1 MSRPGSGP
9 DAWQHAAPEQIA
21 NRYYDATTWIYR
33 RAWGSSF
40 HFAPLRAHEPR
51 HVAIRRYE
59 EEVAAALGVAAS
71 SRCLDL
77 GCGVGGPAA
86 TIAAASRARVVGLNA
101 NLGQLGVVRAT
112 ARDRPRLDLHAVGG
126 DFARLPFGSATFDV
140 AYAFEALCH
149 AVDLDAVF
157 REVHRV
163 LRPGGTFGFSE
174 WCLTEAFDPRDDAH
188 RALARQIEVSYGI
201 AELRSWRVWHE
212 ALASAGF
219 RIVRSTDRSSDDGGT
234 VVSAADPKAAP
245 AVDPKAASAAEQWY
259 RALQPRDRSLDSLAR
274 LPLVR
279 ALQAAALT
287 VAERVRLAPAGTMET
302 VRVLRAGTAA
312 LIAAGRRGIFTPMR
326 LVVAARD
333 PQ

>member
-1 MSRPGSGP
+1 MSRPGSGA

-33 RAWGSSF
+33 QAWGSSF

-51 HVAIRRYE
+51 RVAIRRFE
-59 EEVAAALGVAAS
+59 EEVAAALGVSAS

-77 GCGVGGPAA
+77 GCGIGGPAA
-86 TIAAASRARVVGLNA
+86 TIAAATRARVVGLNA
-101 NLGQLGVVRAT
+101 NVGQLRQVARQRAT
-112 ARDRPRLDLHAVGG
+112 VRDRPRLDLHAVGG
-126 DFARLPFGSATFDV
+126 DFARLPFGTATFDV

-149 AVDLDAVF
+149 AVDLEGVF

-188 RALARQIEVSYGI
+188 RALARQIEASYGI
-201 AELRSWRVWHE
+201 TELRSWRVWHE

-219 RIVRSTDRSSDDGGT
+219 RILRSTDRSSDDGAAAELEPRSSAEPKAAT
-234 VVSAADPKAAP
+234 AADP
-245 AVDPKAASAAEQWY
+245 WY

-274 LPLVR
+274 IPLVR

-287 VAERVRLAPAGTMET
+287 VAERVRLAPAGTTET

-312 LIAAGRRGIFTPMR
+312 LVAAGRRGIFTPMR

-333 PQ
+333 AQ